1 MNVNIDVK
9 IQGDNGGLESWR
21 VVLNQDE
28 LTSVIKSQGIKAGN
42 KALDGFVEK
51 FVTQF
56 KTRLAAV
63 INR

>member
-9 IQGDNGGLESWR
+9 ITGENGGSDSWR
-21 VVLNQDE
+21 VVLNQSE
-28 LTSVIKSQGIKAGN
+28 LTDVVASQGIEAGN

-56 KTRLAAV
+56 KSRLAAV

>member
-9 IQGDNGGLESWR
+9 IAGDNGGLESWR

-28 LTSVIKSQGIKAGN
+28 LTDVIKTQGIKAGN

-51 FVTQF
+51 FVAQF
-56 KTRLAAV
+56 KTRLSAV

>member
-9 IQGDNGGLESWR
+9 IAGENGGEESYR
-21 VVLNQDE
+21 VILNQND
-28 LTSVIKSQGIKAGN
+28 LTNIIKTQGLEAGN

-51 FVTQF
+51 FVLQF
-56 KTRLAAV
+56 KSKLSSV

>member
-9 IQGDNGGLESWR
+9 IAGENGGEESYR
-21 VVLNQDE
+21 VILNQDD
-28 LTSVIKSQGIKAGN
+28 LTNIIKTKGLEAGN

-51 FVTQF
+51 FVLQF
-56 KTRLAAV
+56 KSKLASV

>member
-21 VVLNQDE
+21 VILNQDD
-28 LTSVIKSQGIKAGN
+28 LTSIIREKGIEAGN
-42 KALDGFVEK
+42 KALEHFVEK

-56 KTRLAAV
+56 KEKLGAV
-63 INR
+63 LNR